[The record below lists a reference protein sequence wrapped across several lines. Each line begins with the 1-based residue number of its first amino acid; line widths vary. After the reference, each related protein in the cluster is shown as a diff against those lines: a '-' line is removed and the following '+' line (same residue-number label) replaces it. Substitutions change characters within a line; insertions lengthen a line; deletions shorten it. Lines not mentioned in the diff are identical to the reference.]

1 MSFVNVGLQ
10 RISPDRR
17 ALQPFRSR
25 HPSVLPQM
33 PQVPA
38 DLEIDLLLLL
48 EQLQEK
54 DLTHGLSTHDEGILM
69 MLASEVSGTFPALP
83 APVG

>member
-1 MSFVNVGLQ
+1 
-10 RISPDRR
+10 
-17 ALQPFRSR
+17 
-25 HPSVLPQM
+25 M